1 MSCACGKPGG
11 GCTDAA
17 PRAPEI
23 ESDSGCSGSEAF
35 ALQVLGDDMRPE
47 FDNGDII
54 IVEPDGRL
62 VDGSY
67 VLARWA
73 DEWMFRQ
80 LRRQDDGEG
89 GELGEGW
96 QLHQLNPPAG
106 ESGVLVIPDLSVV
119 LGVVIQKAVPGRR
132 RASKFYV

>member
-11 GCTDAA
+11 GCIDAA

-67 VLARWA
+67 VLARCA

-80 LRRQDDGEG
+80 LRRQDDGER
-89 GELGEGW
+89 GEGW
-96 QLHQLNPPAG
+96 RLHQLNPPAG
-106 ESGVLVIPDLSVV
+106 ESGVLPIPDLSVV
-119 LGVVIQKAVPGRR
+119 HGVVIQKAVPGRR

>member
-11 GCTDAA
+11 GCADAT
-17 PRAPEI
+17 PRVPEI
-23 ESDSGCSGSEAF
+23 EGDSGCSGSESF

-54 IVEPDGRL
+54 IVEPDGTL

-73 DEWMFRQ
+73 DEWLFRQ
-80 LRRQDDGEG
+80 LRRKADGDDGER
-89 GELGEGW
+89 GEGW
-96 QLHQLNPPAG
+96 QLHQLNPAAG
-106 ESGVLVIPDLSVV
+106 ESGVLPIPDLSVV
-119 LGVVIQKAVPGRR
+119 HGVVIQKAVPGRR